1 MPNFSDSG
9 RCRRATSRAFSLSE
23 RDRPIPTASPTSA
36 AAVFHQ
42 LHERV
47 RRPVHGLRDTEFFIA
62 LDNVT
67 IERINLGGV
76 ATSEILSHRGSRIGH
91 GIAEL
96 ERRLHK
102 LLDTGERNSRRPS
115 HEDNLPDQLF
125 DDATGERII
134 FNRAIA
140 RLGHR
145 RDGVVSKIYDQLR
158 TDLGC
163 NVYGYETTDIGGI

>member
-9 RCRRATSRAFSLSE
+9 RCRRATSRTLSLWSLCE
-23 RDRPIPTASPTSA
+23 RVRPIPTASSTSA

-47 RRPVHGLRDTEFFIA
+47 QRPVHGRRDTEFFTA

-76 ATSEILSHRGSRIGH
+76 AAGEILSHRGSRIGH

-96 ERRLHK
+96 ERSLHK
-102 LLDTGERNSRRPS
+102 MLETEERNSI
-115 HEDNLPDQLF
+115 HPD
-125 DDATGERII
+125 
-134 FNRAIA
+134 
-140 RLGHR
+140 
-145 RDGVVSKIYDQLR
+145 
-158 TDLGC
+158 
-163 NVYGYETTDIGGI
+163 